1 MTKIYTIDEGY
12 TILLELYVHLMEIYE
27 LIGMNSM
34 KPVKEVWS
42 LIFDEEETELICNS
56 LGNIRENIGGV
67 LDDIENG
74 KILPYSRRLKMEG
87 DE

>member
-1 MTKIYTIDEGY
+1 MTKRYTIDEGY
-12 TILLELYVHLMEIYE
+12 TLLLEIYVHLMEIYE

-34 KPVKEVWS
+34 KPVKKVWS
-42 LIFDEEETELICNS
+42 LIFDEEETEVICDS
-56 LGNIRENIGGV
+56 LGSIREIIGGV

-74 KILPYSRRLKMEG
+74 KILPYSRRIKMEV